1 MFVPFLLVFLSFLA
15 SLTPC
20 VGGVAHC
27 RVDPRRETAPFTEMM
42 ALEGTAF
49 YPLVLISYV
58 VHVVVVIV
66 RLS

>member
-1 MFVPFLLVFLSFLA
+1 
-15 SLTPC
+15 
-20 VGGVAHC
+20 
-27 RVDPRRETAPFTEMM
+27 VDPRRETAPFTEMM
-42 ALEGTAF
+42 ALKGTAF